1 MDGRIRFP
9 DPTPFELSLCK
20 KDGSYYSFFGP
31 CVADSGVVYGNTNH
45 NVSLGLE
52 RLTKIRVPLLYGFD
66 QYLQCQQKQYIS
78 TLTAFINKLQKS
90 YGPTF
95 FDYLN
100 MVDECEE
107 HYADQ
112 HQKKQ
117 LRIAARADILE
128 ENLYFNHTWQSRGR
142 KTEYKLKT
150 MEVAKPGKIPR
161 LIGDLGVHASL
172 QGFRLTSFMKK
183 AMANNV
189 IHHNEGI
196 IQFCPTPDPFCLE
209 EVFDKLINPPGRFY
223 FVLFSDDSCLA
234 YRSGNK
240 VLRFNVDISSCDA
253 SHTESLFMA
262 MRSLFPVELQAEVDQ
277 LIDQCRA
284 PITVYDRNTP
294 LGTRRRKVT
303 LKPKTPRLY
312 SGSTLTTII
321 NNVANIIIAHSISAS
336 EITCGEDI
344 IKAAARTGYIVTCED
359 CDDWHKL
366 QFLKHSP
373 VRCSDGV
380 VRPLLNIGVL
390 LRLSGRCK
398 GDLPGSKK
406 IPMKERA
413 RAFQASLLHGAYP
426 KARFTLI
433 DKMKANAGAPTPLY
447 DDFVAP
453 LLSYKVVD
461 RVEYPVFHVPSHEL
475 WQRYGLDALQIA
487 ELECE
492 FASCS
497 YGDHYQASGT
507 NRVLE
512 CDYGLTGQNYPELP
526 SFDDINVH

>member
-1 MDGRIRFP
+1 MI
-9 DPTPFELSLCK
+9 
-20 KDGSYYSFFGP
+20 
-31 CVADSGVVYGNTNH
+31 
-45 NVSLGLE
+45 
-52 RLTKIRVPLLYGFD
+52 
-66 QYLQCQQKQYIS
+66 
-78 TLTAFINKLQKS
+78 
-90 YGPTF
+90 
-95 FDYLN
+95 
-100 MVDECEE
+100 DECEE
-107 HYADQ
+107 HHADP

-117 LRIAARADILE
+117 LRIAAHEDILA
-128 ENLYFNHTWQSRGR
+128 ENLYFNRNWQSRGR
-142 KTEYKLKT
+142 RTEYKLKT

-189 IHHNEGI
+189 IQHNGGTI
-196 IQFCPTPDPFCLE
+196 HFCPTPDPFCLE
-209 EVFDKLINPPGRFY
+209 EVFDRLIDPPGRYY

-234 YRSGNK
+234 YRLGSE

-262 MRSLFPVELQAEVDQ
+262 MRALFPVELQAEVDL

-284 PITVYDRNTP
+284 PITVYDRNT
-294 LGTRRRKVT
+294 RRRKVT
-303 LKPKTPRLY
+303 LKPKAPRLY

-336 EITCGEDI
+336 EITCGGDI

-406 IPMKERA
+406 IPMEARA

-433 DKMKANAGAPTPLY
+433 DEMKARAGVPTPLY

-475 WQRYGLDALQIA
+475 WQRYGLDAMQIA
-487 ELECE
+487 ELECD

-512 CDYGLTGQNYPELP
+512 CDYGLTGQNYPESL
-526 SFDDINVH
+526 SFDAVNVHY